1 MFNNI
6 KKRLIIGCD
15 HGGFR
20 LKSEIIK
27 YLKAKECYEIV
38 DVGCNSTES
47 VDYPDYA
54 EKACIEVLK
63 EEKNSLGILI
73 CGTGIGISIAAN
85 KIPGIRCALCHD
97 YTTAKLTRD
106 HNYANVVAMGERIVG
121 TEVAKDIVDAFLLTD
136 FSNGENHVRR
146 IGKIKELENK
156 YK

>member
-1 MFNNI
+1 MNNTI
-6 KKRLIIGCD
+6 KKKLIIGCD
-15 HGGFR
+15 HAAYI

-27 YLKAKECYEIV
+27 YLKAKECYEII
-38 DVGCNSTES
+38 DVGCESEKS

-63 EEKNSLGILI
+63 DETNNLAILI

-97 YTTAKLTRD
+97 HTTAKLTRD
-106 HNYANVVAMGERIVG
+106 HNNANVIAMGARIVG
-121 TEVAKDIVDAFLLTD
+121 TEVAKDIIDAFLMTD
-136 FSNGENHVRR
+136 FSNGESHLRR
-146 IGKIKELENK
+146 IGKIKELETK